1 MERPV
6 SSAVA
11 SIEAAEYQ
19 PDFDRLQHLFLVGDL
34 QLPCP
39 HPFFRDPRL
48 EVIACQYAPG
58 DHGRFHWHSA
68 ITEYEMV
75 LEGSVTYVE
84 AATGQARIYKTGD
97 FATVPAGVCVKRL
110 IDEPCRTL
118 AIKVPSG
125 NEKIHCREC
134 DRVCARRA
142 EGFQPK

>member
-6 SSAVA
+6 SSGVA

-19 PDFDRLQHLFLVGDL
+19 PYFDRMQHLFLVGDL

-39 HPFFRDPRL
+39 HPFFRDARV
-48 EVIACQYAPG
+48 EVIACQYAAG
-58 DHGRFHWHSA
+58 GHGRFHWHPA

-75 LEGSVTYVE
+75 LEGQVSYVD
-84 AATGQARIYKTGD
+84 AATGQARIYRAGD

-134 DRVCARRA
+134 ARECEQRV
-142 EGFQPK
+142 ESFEQQ